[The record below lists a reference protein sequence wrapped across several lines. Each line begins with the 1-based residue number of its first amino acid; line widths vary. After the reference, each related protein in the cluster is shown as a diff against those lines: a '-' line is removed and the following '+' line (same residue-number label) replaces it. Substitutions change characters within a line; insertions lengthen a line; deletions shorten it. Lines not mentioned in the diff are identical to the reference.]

1 MRCLIAFL
9 IAALLAAPAVAQ
21 KAPAQK
27 ECPFGFSEREEVV
40 NAIKKASCDD
50 AIGLFEACQTN
61 AGGDTAYGEAVVAVC
76 EPSFVTALKPDRKR
90 AYAAEHK
97 RCDTKYAKREGTMYR
112 SFTAFCHAEV
122 AQKYARR
129 FGKAAR

>member
-1 MRCLIAFL
+1 MRWLIAFS
-9 IAALLAAPAVAQ
+9 AVVLLAAPAVAQ

-27 ECPFGFSEREEVV
+27 ECPFGYSEREEVV
-40 NAIKKASCDD
+40 NAIKKASCDQ

-61 AGGDTAYGEAVVAVC
+61 AGGDTTYGEAVVAVC
-76 EPSFVTALKPDRKR
+76 EPSFIAALKPDQKR
-90 AYAAEHK
+90 AYAAEHR
-97 RCDTKYAKREGTMYR
+97 RCDTKYAKRSGTMYR

-129 FGKAAR
+129 YGQAAR